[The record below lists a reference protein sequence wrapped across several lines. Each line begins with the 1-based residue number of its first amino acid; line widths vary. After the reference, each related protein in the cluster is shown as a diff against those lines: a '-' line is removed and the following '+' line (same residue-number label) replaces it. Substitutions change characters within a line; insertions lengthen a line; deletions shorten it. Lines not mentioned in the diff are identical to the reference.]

1 MMPITSDQV
10 EQFDKGIRRRWLTPR
25 IVVIE
30 TEGDMSM
37 AAIDSWAQ
45 ISIETYNN
53 YPAQYP
59 SIFALHDLSHPN
71 QRITPYSR
79 QKAQDVYKYINMQR
93 PIYVALVL
101 QNSLLSQLA
110 SILSRIWDRPYPNM
124 HQKIFTTRAAAV
136 EWLQAMVRQHG

>member
-1 MMPITSDQV
+1 
-10 EQFDKGIRRRWLTPR
+10 
-25 IVVIE
+25 VIE
-30 TEGDMSM
+30 TEGDMSI

-45 ISIETYNN
+45 TSVDTYNN
-53 YPAQYP
+53 YPSQYP

-79 QKAQDVYKYINMQR
+79 QKAQEIYKYINMQR

-110 SILSRIWDRPYPNM
+110 SILSRIWDRPYPNL
-124 HQKIFTTRAAAV
+124 HQKIFTTRVAA
-136 EWLQAMVRQHG
+136 EDWLQNMVKTHG